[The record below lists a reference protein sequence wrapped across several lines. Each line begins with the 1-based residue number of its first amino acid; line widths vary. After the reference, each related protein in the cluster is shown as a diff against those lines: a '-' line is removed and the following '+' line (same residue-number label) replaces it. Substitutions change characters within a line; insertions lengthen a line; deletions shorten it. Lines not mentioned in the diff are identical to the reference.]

1 MKSIARLQVWR
12 GAPPEQGHFES
23 YEVPFEHGNSV
34 LDGLRYVRSHFD
46 RTLAL
51 RFACINANAC
61 KECMV
66 LVDGKTV
73 YGCTTRLEARE
84 MRIEPLRNKDWVRDV
99 VSEVGP
105 PDERLPAA

>member
-1 MKSIARLQVWR
+1 MKSVATLQVWR
-12 GAPPEQGHFES
+12 GAPPEQGHFET
-23 YEVPFEHGNSV
+23 YEVPFESGNSV
-34 LDGLRYVRSHFD
+34 LDGLRYVRSHVD
-46 RTLAL
+46 RSLAL
-51 RFACINANAC
+51 RYACINANAC

-105 PDERLPAA
+105 PDERLPQD